1 MALAH
6 SWEQKYP
13 HVLFPFPASVFE
25 FLLVLSF
32 YFLSFRR
39 LWQKRHILKALDLSK
54 GRASMNQPLWFSNII
69 CIIDLSSSARL

>member
-13 HVLFPFPASVFE
+13 HVLFPFPGSVSE

-32 YFLSFRR
+32 YFF
-39 LWQKRHILKALDLSK
+39 
-54 GRASMNQPLWFSNII
+54 
-69 CIIDLSSSARL
+69 LSSLF